1 MINFWIICA
10 LLTFFA
16 CLFVLIPALRM
27 MKNKGVET
35 EIDTVSRE
43 KQNVTIFQD
52 RLAELDLEKNDNRIT
67 EDAYQKRKQ
76 ELEVVLLNDV
86 NGSDATIGSA
96 STSKPA
102 FVYSVVIFSLLFIA
116 CFSFWLYQENGSKA
130 LVDLYN
136 SMTFDAQELETARDL
151 ARQGDMSALLQQLY
165 EKLQSAPDNIEGWD
179 LLARSAMNVQNYS
192 LASEAYLQIIRIYE
206 AQGQNAAPIY
216 GLLAQAK
223 YYQAQGELNSEVDAV
238 IQKAFTLDKNEL
250 NSLGLLAIDAFAN
263 KRLAEAKDIW
273 QRILSIYPEHP
284 ARTSIEAG
292 IQRVN
297 SELGLV
303 DESLSDSNVANASS
317 VSVVVT
323 VSLDDSLKAKVKP
336 SDIVFILAK
345 QVDGSVTNP
354 NIPLAV
360 SKHRV
365 DELPITIT
373 LDDSKSMAPIAK
385 LSMAKTVM
393 VAARISKSGTPMAQA
408 GDFEA
413 VSSDIIPEDNEQ
425 VVLVIQRE
433 VH

>member
-1 MINFWIICA
+1 MTNFWVICA
-10 LLTFFA
+10 LLTFLA

-27 MKNKGVET
+27 MINKGE
-35 EIDTVSRE
+35 ESEADSVSRE
-43 KQNVTIFQD
+43 KENVSIFQD
-52 RLAELDLEKNDNRIT
+52 RLAELDLEKQDNRIT

-76 ELEVVLLNDV
+76 ELEVALLNDV
-86 NGSDATIGSA
+86 NESNVTSV
-96 STSKPA
+96 STSKPKPA

-116 CFSFWLYQENGSKA
+116 GFSFWLYQENGSKA
-130 LVDLYN
+130 LVDQYN
-136 SMTFDAQELETARDL
+136 AMTFDAQELDAARDL
-151 ARQGDMSALLQQLY
+151 ARQGDMSALLKQLY

-192 LASEAYLQIIRIYE
+192 LASEAYLRIIRIYD
-206 AQGQNAAPIY
+206 AQEQNAAPIY

-223 YYQAQGELNSEVDAV
+223 YYESEGELNSEVDAV
-238 IQKAFTLDKNEL
+238 IQKAFSLDKNEL
-250 NSLGLLAIDAFAN
+250 NSLGLLAIDAFSN

-273 QRILSIYPEHP
+273 LKILSIYPEHP

-297 SELGLV
+297 AELGLEG
-303 DESLSDSNVANASS
+303 ESLSDSNTVNAGP

-323 VSLDDSLKAKVKP
+323 VSLDDSLKSKVKP
-336 SDIVFILAK
+336 SDVVFILAK
-345 QVDGSVTNP
+345 QIEGSVTNP

-393 VAARISKSGTPMAQA
+393 VVARISKSGNPMAQT

-413 VSSDIIPEDNEQ
+413 LSSDIKPEDNEQ
-425 VVLVIQRE
+425 VALVIQTE

>member
-130 LVDLYN
+130 LVDQYN

-297 SELGLV
+297 SELGLA

-413 VSSDIIPEDNEQ
+413 VSSDIKPEDNEQ

>member
-413 VSSDIIPEDNEQ
+413 VSSDIKPEDNEQ

>member
-297 SELGLV
+297 SELGLA

-413 VSSDIIPEDNEQ
+413 VSSDIKPEDNEQ